1 MKCQFTNKE
10 SRVLKKRYEVFC
22 YLLDEED
29 KDRDSVILL
38 LRERMASKGEA
49 QELCSRVHDGVY
61 NPRPHCGVG
70 GW

>member
-1 MKCQFTNKE
+1 VIEVHISSHCYRKFGPLAMKCQFTNKE

-38 LRERMASKGEA
+38 LRERMASF
-49 QELCSRVHDGVY
+49 
-61 NPRPHCGVG
+61 
-70 GW
+70 